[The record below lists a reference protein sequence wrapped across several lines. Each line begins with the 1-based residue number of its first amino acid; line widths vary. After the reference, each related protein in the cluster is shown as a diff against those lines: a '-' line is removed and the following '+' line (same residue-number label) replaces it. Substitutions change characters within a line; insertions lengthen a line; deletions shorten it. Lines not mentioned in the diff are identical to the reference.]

1 MPSKNLRHS
10 SWPESSRP
18 EAGRDEGRQPDGRT
32 DGLTGQ
38 RKSVGNRE
46 CKCLSRRTAVVLTS
60 RGKRAANKAVPRHDH
75 NAVNISIGHLQ
86 IDFRVTRKVATL
98 AAGLLSLPVIND
110 VPARGARNSGL
121 DSFPKLS
128 KTRGQARFLCSAQI
142 VRSSLTPRFHVWY
155 VNVVGFEVGVN
166 RELVNAMCRIQRVFG
181 AIGLHS

>member
-18 EAGRDEGRQPDGRT
+18 EAGRDEG
-32 DGLTGQ
+32 Q

-46 CKCLSRRTAVVLTS
+46 CKCLSRRTAVVSTS
-60 RGKRAANKAVPRHDH
+60 RGKRAANKAAPRHHH
-75 NAVNISIGHLQ
+75 NALNISIGHHQ

-166 RELVNAMCRIQRVFG
+166 RDLVNAMCRMCARVFG
-181 AIGLHS
+181 AIRLVRSVFLVKW